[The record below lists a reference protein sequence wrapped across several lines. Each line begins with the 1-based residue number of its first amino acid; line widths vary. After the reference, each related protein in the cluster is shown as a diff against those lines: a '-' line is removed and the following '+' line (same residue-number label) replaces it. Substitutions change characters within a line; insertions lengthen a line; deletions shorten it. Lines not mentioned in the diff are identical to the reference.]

1 MIQTRTARLINRGAS
16 QTVCLPAGF
25 RFEGREVHISRD
37 SATGDVR
44 LSSRPGACTWSEFF
58 ELVRMLDIPDDFM
71 SVRPMNALISK

>member
-1 MIQTRTARLINRGAS
+1 MIQTRTARLINRGAG

-37 SATGDVR
+37 NATGDVR
-44 LSSRPGACTWSEFF
+44 LSNRPGACTWGEFF